1 MRVLC
6 LGNNTE
12 DTDYRTRELTDTIC
26 YGLISDLDGS
36 SDRLIQ
42 NGWYHSSIYDIE
54 YGRLV
59 ELANEFDSVIMLDQ
73 PKEQYSHPDA
83 FYRTVRL
90 VQSLPNGR
98 FLDDSYV
105 TEIDFFKTLVDTNKS
120 FCIFPFI
127 ELLTNNGVDTA
138 VCCRSNTPVTQLK
151 KLENFQTDPHYQA
164 IRNQMISGKLVPE
177 HCSACYR
184 TEQLGITS
192 ARQQETVEWAN
203 RLNLTSIEDLQTIK
217 NPAYY
222 EVRPS
227 NICNLQCRM
236 CNPSSSHLIAKE
248 YKRINLISKFV
259 DREFSDFSFI
269 NFENLCKLY
278 VAGGEPT
285 AMPKFYEFVDSCI
298 INDKTDFEF
307 VVNTNATKINSRF
320 RKQLQRFSNMQFI
333 ISIDGVDRINHY
345 IRWPS
350 NWKTIIENVK
360 YLASRHVVS
369 FNVTVSIYNITN
381 LYLLL
386 EFFDKEFPGKL
397 VHCQLAT
404 SDNDML
410 SALNFPGLTVDQLVP
425 IRNLR
430 CYKNDPL
437 LASVIEGI
445 ISHYEQTNNVDIEK
459 LRNIFNFNDKL
470 DQSRNIKLIDYIPEL
485 EQARKL
491 L

>member
-12 DTDYRTRELTDTIC
+12 DTDYRTRELADTIC

-36 SDRLIQ
+36 STQDIR

-59 ELANEFDSVIMLDQ
+59 ELATEFDSVIMLDQ
-73 PKEQYSHPDA
+73 PKDQYSHPDA

-90 VQSLPNGR
+90 VQSLSNGR

-105 TEIDFFKTLVDTNKS
+105 KEIDFFKELVKTNKS

-127 ELLTNNGVDTA
+127 ELLTNNGIDTS
-138 VCCRSNTPVTQLK
+138 VCCRSTKPVTRLDN
-151 KLENFQTDPHYQA
+151 LTNFQTDPHYRV
-164 IRNQMISGKLVPE
+164 IRDQMILGELVPD
-177 HCSACYR
+177 HCSVCYR
-184 TEQLGITS
+184 IEQLGITS

-236 CNPSSSHLIAKE
+236 CNPNSSHLIAKE
-248 YKRINLISKFV
+248 YKRINLISEIV
-259 DREFSDFSFI
+259 EREFSDFSFI
-269 NFENLCKLY
+269 NFENLRKLY

-285 AMPKFYEFVDSCI
+285 AMPEFYDFVDSCI
-298 INDKTDFEF
+298 KNNKTDFEF
-307 VVNTNATKINSRF
+307 VVNTNATKINTRF
-320 RKQLQRFSNMQFI
+320 KEQLKNFSDMQFI
-333 ISIDGVDRINHY
+333 ISMDGIDKINHY

-350 NWKTIIENVK
+350 DWSTIVDNVK
-360 YLASRHVVS
+360 YLSNQHVIS
-369 FNVTVSIYNITN
+369 FNVTISIYNITN
-381 LYLLL
+381 LYELLK
-386 EFFDKEFPGKL
+386 FFDTEFPGKL

-410 SALNFPGLTVDQLVP
+410 SALNFPGLTVDRLTP

-445 ISHYEQTNNVDIEK
+445 ILNYEQIANIDLAK
-459 LRNIFNFNDKL
+459 LRAFFEFNDRL
-470 DQSRNIKLIDYIPEL
+470 DRSRSVQLIDYIPEL